1 MTVSAPAAG
10 PAAPDRGRTLD
21 GVALTLGPGDSPMPA
36 RAYTSPA
43 FYEAELEH
51 VFPGAWMFVGHEQWA
66 AAPGDYMAETIGSEP
81 VIVVRGLDG
90 ELRAYSNVC
99 PHRASVLAEGRGNCG
114 RRLVCPYHGWTF
126 ELDGRL
132 TGVPRRHLFDPP
144 IDPARLGLRPLR
156 LDVWEGLVFV
166 NVSGDVP
173 PLGDYLEDVPRLLG
187 AHRIAE
193 MGLGAYLDDH
203 IAANWKLVM
212 DNAICDYHLSMVHGS
227 SIAALVDLDG
237 VRDRA
242 GATTAV
248 ATVPWTESARP
259 DEPWPGLTGDAARGS
274 LGCYV
279 FPNLHVIG
287 FPTGGATVMWW
298 TPTGRAGTRARVLSL
313 SHRPDDDVRAGA
325 ELLAAVQREDFD
337 VCERMQRGIASSGF
351 RPGPRHG
358 EELRIV
364 TFQRRLMQMLASAGG
379 RP

>member
-10 PAAPDRGRTLD
+10 PTAPDRGRTLD
-21 GVALTLGPGDSPMPA
+21 GVALALGPGDSPMPA
-36 RAYTSPA
+36 RAYTSPV

-66 AAPGDYMAETIGSEP
+66 AAPGDYMAETVGSEP
-81 VIVVRGLDG
+81 VIVVRDLSG

-99 PHRASVLAEGRGNCG
+99 PHRASLLAEGRGNCG

-132 TGVPRRHLFDPP
+132 TGVPRRQLFDPP

-166 NVSGDVP
+166 NVSGDAP
-173 PLGDYLEDVPRLLG
+173 ALGDYLEDVPRLLG
-187 AHRIAE
+187 AHRIAD

>member
-10 PAAPDRGRTLD
+10 PAAPDRVRTLD
-21 GVALTLGPGDSPMPA
+21 GVALTLGPDDGPMPA

-66 AAPGDYMAETIGSEP
+66 AAPGDYVAETVGSEP
-81 VIVVRGLDG
+81 VIVVRDLDG

-99 PHRASVLAEGRGNCG
+99 PHRASLLAEGRGNCG

-132 TGVPRRHLFDPP
+132 TGVPRRQLFDPP

-166 NVSGDVP
+166 NVSGDAP

-187 AHRIAE
+187 AHRIAD

-298 TPTGRAGTRARVLSL
+298 TPTGQVGTRARVLSL

>member
-10 PAAPDRGRTLD
+10 PTVPDRGRTLD
-21 GVALTLGPGDSPMPA
+21 GVALALGPDNGPVPA

-66 AAPGDYMAETIGSEP
+66 AGPGDYMAETIGSEP

-99 PHRASVLAEGRGNCG
+99 PHRASLLAEGRGNCG

-132 TGVPRRHLFDPP
+132 TGVPRRQLFDPP

-166 NVSGDVP
+166 NVSGDAP

>member
-66 AAPGDYMAETIGSEP
+66 AGPGDYMAETVGFEP
-81 VIVVRGLDG
+81 VIIVRGLDG

-144 IDPARLGLRPLR
+144 IDPSRLGLRPLR

-166 NVSGDVP
+166 NVSGDAP
-173 PLGDYLEDVPRLLG
+173 PLLDYLEDVPRLLG

-298 TPTGRAGTRARVLSL
+298 TPTGQAGTRARVLSL

-364 TFQRRLMQMLASAGG
+364 TFQRRLMQMLASAGE

>member
-1 MTVSAPAAG
+1 MTVSAPAEA
-10 PAAPDRGRTLD
+10 PTAADRGRTLD
-21 GVALTLGPGDSPMPA
+21 GVALTLGPGDGPMPA

-43 FYEAELEH
+43 FYEAELET

-66 AAPGDYMAETIGSEP
+66 AGPGDYMAETIGSEP
-81 VIVVRGLDG
+81 VIVVRDLDG

-99 PHRASVLAEGRGNCG
+99 PHRASLLAEGRGNCG

-132 TGVPRRHLFDPP
+132 TGVPRRQLFDPP

-166 NVSGDVP
+166 NVSGDAP
-173 PLGDYLEDVPRLLG
+173 PLLDYLEDVPRLLG

-242 GATTAV
+242 EATTAV

-298 TPTGRAGTRARVLSL
+298 TPTGQAGTRARVLSL
-313 SHRPDDDVRAGA
+313 SHRPDDDVRASA

>member
-1 MTVSAPAAG
+1 MTVSAPAEA
-10 PAAPDRGRTLD
+10 PTAADRGRTLD
-21 GVALTLGPGDSPMPA
+21 GVALTLGPDDGPMPA

-66 AAPGDYMAETIGSEP
+66 AAPGDYMAETVGSEP
-81 VIVVRGLDG
+81 VIVVRDLDG

-99 PHRASVLAEGRGNCG
+99 PHRASLLAEGRGNCG

-132 TGVPRRHLFDPP
+132 TGVPRRHQFEPP

-166 NVSGDVP
+166 NVSGDAP

-298 TPTGRAGTRARVLSL
+298 TPTGQAGTRARVLSL

>member
-1 MTVSAPAAG
+1 MTASAPAEA
-10 PAAPDRGRTLD
+10 PTAARRGQTLD
-21 GVALTLGPGDSPMPA
+21 GVALTLGPGDGPMPA

-66 AAPGDYMAETIGSEP
+66 AAPGDYMAETVGSEP

-99 PHRASVLAEGRGNCG
+99 PHRASLLAEGRGNCG

-132 TGVPRRHLFDPP
+132 TGVPRRQLFDPP

-166 NVSGDVP
+166 NVFGDAP